1 MRVNMKFWAAI
12 IKYIAICEL

>member
-12 IKYIAICEL
+12 IKYIANCR